1 MQQQVE
7 ILISAMHQVDCS
19 IFERTNVKTDALLIN
34 QCDKEQ
40 KYSIKRNYG
49 TQRVISTTQRG
60 LSRSRNMALDNA
72 NGEICL
78 ICDDDEVLIDNYEQL
93 IINAFN
99 ENPEYD
105 ILCFMFQLKGKE
117 FPKYSFKVN
126 YLNALKITSW
136 QIAFKKNRI
145 IDKNIRFD
153 EKFGSGTPI
162 GSGEENIFLYDCLK
176 QGLKI
181 KYLPICIGHVAQEES
196 HWFRGFDEEYFL
208 NRGKII
214 KRLMGVPWGLAYC
227 IYFILFKTKEYKDTI
242 SMRNAWRNIIKGY
255 IANE

>member
-1 MQQQVE
+1 MQQVE
-7 ILISAMHQVDCS
+7 VLISAMYQTDCS
-19 IFERTNVKTDALLIN
+19 IFERTNIKTDALLIN
-34 QCDKEQ
+34 QCDREQ
-40 KYSIKRNYG
+40 KYSIKKNFG

-72 NGEICL
+72 NGKICL
-78 ICDDDEVLIDNYEQL
+78 ICDDDEVLIDNYEEL
-93 IINAFN
+93 ITNAFK

-117 FPKYSFKVN
+117 FPKRSFKVN

-136 QIAFKKNRI
+136 QIAFKKDCI

-176 QGLKI
+176 HGLKI
-181 KYLPICIGHVAQEES
+181 KYLPICIGSVAQEES
-196 HWFRGFDEEYFL
+196 HWFKGFDEEYFL

-214 KRLMGVPWGLAYC
+214 KRLMGVPLGLVYC
-227 IYFILFKTKEYKDTI
+227 MYFVFFKIKEYKDTI
-242 SMRNAWRNIIKGY
+242 SMRKAWRNMIKGY